1 MNIRKQ
7 RRLIIKR
14 MGAKA
19 QSIDHEGMYHTRQI
33 KPCRSYSAGCSDC
46 NAVLFR
52 QTKGR
57 FPHTWAEF
65 GDFETVQ
72 QLAEHYGDVDA
83 CTKKLQTE
91 FGADASV
98 RAVQELSYCAE
109 GSAAYKYWQ
118 QVVNKMGGLK

>member
-19 QSIDHEGMYHTRQI
+19 LSFDHDGMYHTRQI
-33 KPCRSYSAGCSDC
+33 RPCRSYSVWCSDC

-57 FPHTWAEF
+57 FPRTWAEF
-65 GDFETVQ
+65 ADYENEQ
-72 QLAEHYGDVDA
+72 QAKGM
-83 CTKKLQTE
+83 K
-91 FGADASV
+91 
-98 RAVQELSYCAE
+98 
-109 GSAAYKYWQ
+109 
-118 QVVNKMGGLK
+118 